1 MPKYNNFL
9 QFFIL
14 LIFLFAVSSCNK
26 IEVLDEIVFDYDQLP
41 KIVFS
46 AEQKKVKETYE
57 TKFSDPFIDYSLP
70 KPPKEHLKSWI
81 ESNFAIIGTENKLI
95 INIIDSSLTKSE
107 VANANAKKYEEKTI
121 YLFEINY
128 LAEYI
133 LYDDSNAILSSTTV
147 ETKRSITSGK
157 FISLMELD
165 RIIESLILDALIDFA
180 KKTEE
185 LIKIHM
191 SGYILWIYFFQKP
204 TDNNTKKVNSS
215 NLPTSIVNDS
225 IHFAPSGNKL

>member
-1 MPKYNNFL
+1 
-9 QFFIL
+9 
-14 LIFLFAVSSCNK
+14 
-26 IEVLDEIVFDYDQLP
+26 
-41 KIVFS
+41 
-46 AEQKKVKETYE
+46 
-57 TKFSDPFIDYSLP
+57 
-70 KPPKEHLKSWI
+70 
-81 ESNFAIIGTENKLI
+81 
-95 INIIDSSLTKSE
+95 

-157 FISLMELD
+157 FISLMESD
-165 RIIESLILDALIDFA
+165 RIIESLILDALTDFT

-191 SGYILWIYFFQKP
+191 SGYIL
-204 TDNNTKKVNSS
+204 
-215 NLPTSIVNDS
+215 
-225 IHFAPSGNKL
+225 

>member
-1 MPKYNNFL
+1 MLIYNNFL

-46 AEQKKVKETYE
+46 AEQKKVIETYE
-57 TKFSDPFIDYSLP
+57 TIFSDPFIDYSLP

-81 ESNFAIIGTENKLI
+81 ESNFAIIGTKNKLI

-157 FISLMELD
+157 FISLMESD
-165 RIIESLILDALIDFA
+165 RIIESLILDALTDFA

-191 SGYILWIYFFQKP
+191 SGYIL
-204 TDNNTKKVNSS
+204 
-215 NLPTSIVNDS
+215 
-225 IHFAPSGNKL
+225 

>member
-1 MPKYNNFL
+1 MLIYNNFL

-57 TKFSDPFIDYSLP
+57 TKFSDPFIDYSLT

-157 FISLMELD
+157 FISLMESD
-165 RIIESLILDALIDFA
+165 RIIESLILDALTDFA

-191 SGYILWIYFFQKP
+191 SGYIL
-204 TDNNTKKVNSS
+204 
-215 NLPTSIVNDS
+215 
-225 IHFAPSGNKL
+225 

>member
-1 MPKYNNFL
+1 MLIYNNFL

-26 IEVLDEIVFDYDQLP
+26 IEILDEIVFDYDQLP

-46 AEQKKVKETYE
+46 AEQKKIKETYE
-57 TKFSDPFIDYSLP
+57 TKFSDPFIDYSLS

-157 FISLMELD
+157 FISLMEFD
-165 RIIESLILDALIDFA
+165 RIIESLILDALTDFA

-191 SGYILWIYFFQKP
+191 SGYIL
-204 TDNNTKKVNSS
+204 
-215 NLPTSIVNDS
+215 
-225 IHFAPSGNKL
+225 

>member
-1 MPKYNNFL
+1 MLIYNNFL

-26 IEVLDEIVFDYDQLP
+26 IEILDEIVFDYDQLP

-46 AEQKKVKETYE
+46 AEQKKIKETYE

-70 KPPKEHLKSWI
+70 KPPKEYLKSWI

-157 FISLMELD
+157 FISLMESD
-165 RIIESLILDALIDFA
+165 RIIESLILDALTDFA

-191 SGYILWIYFFQKP
+191 SGYIL
-204 TDNNTKKVNSS
+204 
-215 NLPTSIVNDS
+215 
-225 IHFAPSGNKL
+225 

>member
-1 MPKYNNFL
+1 MLIYNIFL
-9 QFFIL
+9 RYFIL
-14 LIFLFAVSSCNK
+14 LAFLLVVFSCNK
-26 IEVLDEIVFDYDQLP
+26 IEVLDQIVFDYNQLP
-41 KIVFS
+41 KIVLS
-46 AEQKKVKETYE
+46 AEQKKITETYE
-57 TKFSDPFIDYSLP
+57 AKFRDPFIDHSLI

-81 ESNFAIIGTENKLI
+81 DSNLAIIGTENKLI

-107 VANANAKKYEEKTI
+107 VENANAKKYEEKTI

-157 FISLMELD
+157 FISLMESD
-165 RIIESLILDALIDFA
+165 RIIESLILDALTDFA

-191 SGYILWIYFFQKP
+191 SGYIL
-204 TDNNTKKVNSS
+204 
-215 NLPTSIVNDS
+215 
-225 IHFAPSGNKL
+225 

>member
-1 MPKYNNFL
+1 MLIYNIFL
-9 QFFIL
+9 RYFIL
-14 LIFLFAVSSCNK
+14 LAFLLVVFSCNK
-26 IEVLDEIVFDYDQLP
+26 IEVLDQIVFDYNQLP
-41 KIVFS
+41 KIVLS
-46 AEQKKVKETYE
+46 AEQKKITETYE
-57 TKFSDPFIDYSLP
+57 AKFSDPFIDHSLI

-81 ESNFAIIGTENKLI
+81 DSNLAIIGTENKLI

-107 VANANAKKYEEKTI
+107 VENANAKKYEEKTI

-133 LYDDSNAILSSTTV
+133 LYDDSNSILSSTTV

-157 FISLMELD
+157 FISLMESD
-165 RIIESLILDALIDFA
+165 RIIESLILDALTDFA

-191 SGYILWIYFFQKP
+191 SGYIL
-204 TDNNTKKVNSS
+204 
-215 NLPTSIVNDS
+215 
-225 IHFAPSGNKL
+225 

>member
-1 MPKYNNFL
+1 MLIYNNFL

-41 KIVFS
+41 KIVFR
-46 AEQKKVKETYE
+46 AEQKKIKETYE
-57 TKFSDPFIDYSLP
+57 TKFSDPFIDHSLP

-81 ESNFAIIGTENKLI
+81 ESNFSIIGTENKLI

-157 FISLMELD
+157 FISLMESD
-165 RIIESLILDALIDFA
+165 RIIESLILDALTDFA

-191 SGYILWIYFFQKP
+191 SGYIL
-204 TDNNTKKVNSS
+204 
-215 NLPTSIVNDS
+215 
-225 IHFAPSGNKL
+225 

>member
-1 MPKYNNFL
+1 MLIYNNFL

-41 KIVFS
+41 KIAFS
-46 AEQKKVKETYE
+46 AEQKKVIETYE

-157 FISLMELD
+157 FISLMESD
-165 RIIESLILDALIDFA
+165 RIIDCLILDALTDFA

-191 SGYILWIYFFQKP
+191 SGYIL
-204 TDNNTKKVNSS
+204 
-215 NLPTSIVNDS
+215 
-225 IHFAPSGNKL
+225 

>member
-1 MPKYNNFL
+1 MLIYNNFL
-9 QFFIL
+9 QFIIL

-26 IEVLDEIVFDYDQLP
+26 IEILDEIVFDYDQLP
-41 KIVFS
+41 KIIFR
-46 AEQKKVKETYE
+46 AEQKIVKETYE
-57 TKFSDPFIDYSLP
+57 AKFSDPFIDYSLP

-157 FISLMELD
+157 FISLMESD
-165 RIIESLILDALIDFA
+165 RIIESLILDALTDFA

-191 SGYILWIYFFQKP
+191 SGYIL
-204 TDNNTKKVNSS
+204 
-215 NLPTSIVNDS
+215 
-225 IHFAPSGNKL
+225 

>member
-1 MPKYNNFL
+1 MLIYNNFL

-41 KIVFS
+41 KIAFS
-46 AEQKKVKETYE
+46 AEQKKVIETYE

-157 FISLMELD
+157 FISLMESD

-191 SGYILWIYFFQKP
+191 SGYIL
-204 TDNNTKKVNSS
+204 
-215 NLPTSIVNDS
+215 
-225 IHFAPSGNKL
+225 

>member
-1 MPKYNNFL
+1 MLIYNNFL

-57 TKFSDPFIDYSLP
+57 TKFSDPFIDHSLP

-81 ESNFAIIGTENKLI
+81 ESNFSIIGTENKLI

-107 VANANAKKYEEKTI
+107 VENANAKKYEEKTI

-157 FISLMELD
+157 FISLMESD
-165 RIIESLILDALIDFA
+165 RIIESLILDALTDFA

-191 SGYILWIYFFQKP
+191 SGYIL
-204 TDNNTKKVNSS
+204 
-215 NLPTSIVNDS
+215 
-225 IHFAPSGNKL
+225 

>member
-1 MPKYNNFL
+1 MLIYNNFL

-70 KPPKEHLKSWI
+70 KPPKEYLKSWI

-157 FISLMELD
+157 FISLMESD
-165 RIIESLILDALIDFA
+165 RIIESLILDALTDFA

-191 SGYILWIYFFQKP
+191 SGYIL
-204 TDNNTKKVNSS
+204 
-215 NLPTSIVNDS
+215 
-225 IHFAPSGNKL
+225 

>member
-1 MPKYNNFL
+1 MLIYNNFL

-57 TKFSDPFIDYSLP
+57 AKFSDPFIDYSLP

-157 FISLMELD
+157 FISLMESD
-165 RIIESLILDALIDFA
+165 RIIESLILDALTDFA

-191 SGYILWIYFFQKP
+191 SGYIL
-204 TDNNTKKVNSS
+204 
-215 NLPTSIVNDS
+215 
-225 IHFAPSGNKL
+225 

>member
-1 MPKYNNFL
+1 MLIYNNFL

-14 LIFLFAVSSCNK
+14 LIFLFTVSSCNK

-107 VANANAKKYEEKTI
+107 VANANAKKYEEKTV

-128 LAEYI
+128 LTEYI
-133 LYDDSNAILSSTTV
+133 LHDDSNAILSSTTV

-157 FISLMELD
+157 FISLMESD
-165 RIIESLILDALIDFA
+165 RIIESLILDALTDFA

-191 SGYILWIYFFQKP
+191 SGYIL
-204 TDNNTKKVNSS
+204 
-215 NLPTSIVNDS
+215 
-225 IHFAPSGNKL
+225 